1 LQKPLIIKLSASV
14 VGMLL
19 LIVFLIIPISNFPG
33 LGNLLSPIGG
43 IWNGPNY
50 AEYPPMQHV
59 RGNGYSG
66 TVYRDELG
74 IPHIFTSGQND
85 LSYII
90 GYLQAMDRLFS
101 MDMQKRVITGRSS
114 EIMGSNQLTMDK
126 YYRLLGFAR
135 SAEELWNTIEEDA
148 LSDPEL
154 LLLIDSMQAYCAGV
168 NRYIDEITLNKLPLE
183 YILLGLKP
191 EYWTILDVLTF
202 VKFESW
208 SLTYR
213 ESDIA
218 MTIIRDA
225 MGDNVPP
232 QLFPNEPFPFEKVVV
247 PNFKDNTSG
256 GVPKSTNSGLDH
268 GSGFIQSSLEKNSEL
283 IEDLQGVLNLFQNF
297 DIFGWKDQ
305 IIRACSNNWVING
318 SLSYSGKPILCND
331 PHFQLIL
338 PSVLWQFHFVNTSE
352 NFDNSLYGV
361 SFPGAPS
368 AVMGHTAYISWGMT
382 NSFYDQND
390 FYLEKLNNEGTKY
403 IFNNTERDIETVTEV
418 IKIKGQSD
426 YNYKIKFTR
435 HNWTEQDNF
444 RCPIINSTEFGYPGN
459 LNISIKWTGYAP
471 DYGILKGFFRLNN
484 AKDINDFIEAMRVY
498 GCPGLNF
505 IYADVEGNIAI
516 YPKGNYPVRN
526 ATGIVKEGR
535 YIMNGSNG
543 EDEWTGYIPFDWIP
557 HKINPTDQMYLAS
570 ANQRTVNTTEYTKY
584 YTSYAFVSSYRSRRI
599 NQLLE
604 NESYYHKTF
613 GTNITIEKMKKF
625 QLDYYDIAAE
635 VFVPILLEF
644 FNDTYPSGVPATGE
658 TELLNMS
665 IEALKAW
672 SESDTRWIMDKNL
685 IAPTIFNVWLE
696 NYYYCT
702 FLDEFEDANINI
714 GKRWAS
720 SLTDYLEYLTRYNQ
734 TSNWFDNVS
743 TPGTTENASMIML
756 IALNETIEVLS
767 TDFEDFNDWL
777 WGNFHIMDIQYLQ
790 GLVPAFSFPKYGCSG
805 SSRTLNVASGYSVR
819 HGPCMRLIVDFE
831 KLINQD
837 LYSGYITIPGG
848 QSGNPLSSHYD
859 DNYQYWKNNEYH
871 QILFPRNISAYP
883 LNKIYSTVIFS

>member
-1 LQKPLIIKLSASV
+1 LEKRLIIKLSASV

-19 LIVFLIIPISNFPG
+19 LSAFLITPIGILPG
-33 LGNLLSPIGG
+33 LGSLLSPIGG

-50 AEYPPMQHV
+50 AEYPSMKEV
-59 RGNGYSG
+59 RGTGYSG

-90 GYLQAMDRLFS
+90 GYLQAIDRLFS
-101 MDMQKRVITGRSS
+101 MDMQKRVITGRVS
-114 EIMGSNQLTMDK
+114 EILGSNSLEMDK

-135 SAEELWNTIEEDA
+135 SAEELWNKIEEDA
-148 LSDPEL
+148 QSDLEL
-154 LLLIDSMQAYCAGV
+154 LLLIDSMRAYCAGV
-168 NRYIDEITLNKLPLE
+168 NRYIDEITPNNLPLE
-183 YILLGLKP
+183 YILLGLQP
-191 EYWTILDVLTF
+191 EYWTVLDILTF
-202 VKFESW
+202 VKYESW
-208 SLTYR
+208 ALTYS
-213 ESDIA
+213 EFDIA

-225 MGDNVPP
+225 MGDDIPPELVPY
-232 QLFPNEPFPFEKVVV
+232 EPFPFEKVVV

-256 GVPKSTNSGLDH
+256 GIPKPKSSAMGNG
-268 GSGFIQSSLEKNSEL
+268 GGFSQSSLEKIPEL
-283 IEDLQGVLNLFQNF
+283 KEDLQGIFNLFQNF
-297 DIFGWKDQ
+297 NLFGLKDQ
-305 IIRACSNNWVING
+305 IIQACSNNWVING

-338 PSVLWQFHFVNTSE
+338 PSVLWEFHFVNTSE
-352 NFDNSLYGV
+352 NFYNSLYGV
-361 SFPGAPS
+361 AFPGAPS

-403 IFNNTERDIETVTEV
+403 IFNNTERDIETVTEL

-426 YNYKIKFTR
+426 YNYEIKFTR

-444 RCPIINSTEFGYPGN
+444 KCPIINSTEFGYPGN
-459 LNISIKWTGYAP
+459 LNISIKWPGYAP
-471 DYGILKGFFRLNN
+471 DYGILKGFYRLNN
-484 AKDINDFIEAMRVY
+484 AKNINDFIEAMRVY

-526 ATGIVKEGR
+526 ATGVVKEGR

-557 HKINPTDQMYLAS
+557 HKINPPDQMYLAS

-584 YTSYAFVSSYRSRRI
+584 YTSYGFVNSYRSRRI

-625 QLDYYDIAAE
+625 QTDYYDIAAE
-635 VFVPILLEF
+635 VFVPILLETLK
-644 FNDTYPSGVPATGE
+644 NAYPTGVPATGE
-658 TELLNMS
+658 TELLYMS

-672 SESDTRWIMDKNL
+672 NESDARWIMDKDL

-696 NYYYCT
+696 IYQNFT
-702 FLDEFEDANINI
+702 FLDEFEDANVNI
-714 GKRWAS
+714 GGRVAY
-720 SLTDYLEYLTRYNQ
+720 LTDYLEYLTRYNQ
-734 TSNWFDNVS
+734 TSKWFDSIS
-743 TPGTTENASMIML
+743 TSGTTENASMIML
-756 IALNETIEVLS
+756 MALNETMEVLS
-767 TDFEDFNDWL
+767 TDFENFNDWL
-777 WGNFHIMDIQYLQ
+777 WRNFHIMDIQYLQ
-790 GLVPAFSFPKYGCSG
+790 GLVPAFNMPKYGCSG
-805 SSRTLNVASGYSVR
+805 SSRTLNVASGYFIHS
-819 HGPCMRLIVDFE
+819 GPCMRLIVDFE
-831 KLINQD
+831 KLVNQE
-837 LYSGYITIPGG
+837 LYSGYISIPGG

-859 DNYQYWKNNEYH
+859 DNYQIWKNNDYY